1 MNGKVPTNNQIAEM
15 VWKKLFPLFFLFT
28 FLGLFLYSFTQ
39 VDLNLTLSRISLA
52 FAIQDFFQH
61 IGYFNRP
68 FSTASYAAILIALFV
83 SYSGFLYAALRKWVT
98 ERTVWQLLIGL
109 ACLLI
114 FSYPAFSYDIF
125 NYMFDARIVTLYGEN
140 PYIHRALD
148 FPSDQWLNFMRW
160 THRVY
165 PYGPLWLIL
174 TVPLSF
180 LGFGYFLPTLYLFKL
195 LMVMSFAGAV
205 FFISKIL
212 ESEKTKNKLP
222 FLIFFA
228 FNPLIIIES
237 LVSAHNDILMI
248 FFSIVAVYL
257 LFKRRH
263 FLSFI
268 FLLSSI
274 LIKFAT
280 IFLIPVFILKI
291 ISDRS
296 GKKMT
301 LDKFAIYALC
311 SMLIA
316 VVAASIRTQFQPW
329 YLLYLLTFGSFL
341 VDKRYFLLPLS
352 VLSFGALMLY
362 APYIYLGNWD
372 PPVPLILNSVII
384 LSVFVA
390 LITVFATIKLQQK
403 ASEGEIK

>member
-68 FSTASYAAILIALFV
+68 LSTASYAAILIALFV
-83 SYSGFLYAALRKWVT
+83 SYGGVLYAASRKWVT

-160 THRVY
+160 THRIY
-165 PYGPLWLIL
+165 PYGPLWLVFSI
-174 TVPLSF
+174 PLSF
-180 LGFGYFLPTLYLFKL
+180 L
-195 LMVMSFAGAV
+195 V
-205 FFISKIL
+205 
-212 ESEKTKNKLP
+212 
-222 FLIFFA
+222 FFA

-248 FFSIVAVYL
+248 FFSIIAVYL

-263 FLSFI
+263 FLSFL

-390 LITVFATIKLQQK
+390 LMAVFATIKLQQK
-403 ASEGEIK
+403 H